1 VQPKF
6 LQQLHPLQQLPMSY
20 TRKVI
25 YISLGLLIAV
35 TLISAIP
42 GVASSSG
49 RIDGLEVGLVALGF
63 SLLEAFV
70 LIIAAIGILIIKPSS
85 SSTIEVAL
93 PDDVLDASGP
103 RKKPL
108 THRRRAGAFFAAA
121 GIVVLVGGSLCFG
134 GLGFGSIDVR

>member
-1 VQPKF
+1 
-6 LQQLHPLQQLPMSY
+6 MSY

-49 RIDGLEVGLVALGF
+49 RIDGLEVGLVALVF

-70 LIIAAIGILIIKPSS
+70 LIIIAIGILIVKPGGGSMN
-85 SSTIEVAL
+85 VAS
-93 PDDVLDASGP
+93 PPDVLDSSGT
-103 RKKPL
+103 REKPL
-108 THRRRAGAFFAAA
+108 THHRRAGAFFAAA

-134 GLGFGSIDVR
+134 GLSFGNLDLR